1 MISKRAV
8 FPPNAYL
15 RAFAVCT
22 AAFLLSL
29 WVTPSEAQSRRVF
42 VEFDGPANVGTTSG
56 DAWTLSQTI
65 EVCSTDVAGF
75 TDTGGTATTPGTAG
89 TGSVEPATCG
99 IDFSNQGTDAAA
111 IADSTQGIELG
122 FNIRI
127 GDKLYHTIFIDRF
140 GYVTFGTAPANGA
153 FTFLGTQ
160 TIAAL
165 QQQLTGGTAT
175 LPFIAPF
182 YANLAVPDGT
192 LNTDGTA
199 AGTFGAFAPFGGGA
213 AYYRGLGDP
222 TPPFSISQA
231 LPAFGVLWID
241 PVNSISTEL
250 VLYQKNAAGDFYLT
264 LRYGQND
271 PESYDIS
278 ATGPLPAIA
287 GFAVTSAASDS
298 AQLASPL
305 PNATGYFYEFDAG
318 HLLGSTTPP
327 PPPPPPVKRCD
338 VDGDKDVDLNDL
350 VRIAEALGKKASS
363 ATDPR
368 DADGNRVINLKDL
381 VKCIDQCTRKFCA
394 VKPGH

>member
-1 MISKRAV
+1 MISKSAV
-8 FPPNAYL
+8 FCPYAYF
-15 RAFAVCT
+15 RIFAMCT

-29 WVTPSEAQSRRVF
+29 CVATGEAQASRRVF
-42 VEFDGPANVGTTSG
+42 VEFDGPGNVGTSSG
-56 DAWTLSQTI
+56 DAWVLAQNA

-75 TDTGGTATTPGTAG
+75 ADTGGTATTPGTAG

-127 GDKLYHTIFIDRF
+127 GDKQYHTIFIDRF

-165 QQQLTGGTAT
+165 QQQVTGGTAT
-175 LPFIAPF
+175 RPFIAPF
-182 YANLAVPDGT
+182 YANLAVPNGADNG
-192 LNTDGTA
+192 D
-199 AGTFGAFAPFGGGA
+199 GTFGAFAPFAGGA
-213 AYYRGLGDP
+213 AYYRGAGDP
-222 TPPFSISQA
+222 TAPYSISQV
-231 LPAFGVLWID
+231 LPAFAVTWID
-241 PVNSISTEL
+241 DGTNSISTQM
-250 VLYQKNAAGDFYLT
+250 VLYQKNAAGDFYLN

-271 PESYDIS
+271 PDSYDIS

-287 GFAVTSAASDS
+287 GFALTSSASDS

-305 PNATGYFYEFDAG
+305 PNATGYFYEFDGG
-318 HLLGSTTPP
+318 HLLGSTPP
-327 PPPPPPVKRCD
+327 PPPPPPPPPKRCD
-338 VDGDKDVDLNDL
+338 VDSDKDVDLNDL
-350 VRIAEALGKKASS
+350 VRIAESLGRKASS

-381 VKCIDQCTRKFCA
+381 LKCIDQCTRKFCA
-394 VKPGH
+394 VRP